1 MKTVTI
7 RYEFPDDY
15 DHNEIVSEINGSIS
29 DMNGELATELSYTV
43 LERK

>member
-7 RYEFPDDY
+7 RFEFPDDY
-15 DHNEIVSEINGSIS
+15 DHNEIVNEINGSLM
-29 DMNGELATELSYTV
+29 DMNEELADELSYTI

>member
-7 RYEFPDDY
+7 RFEFPNQY
-15 DHNEIVSEINGSIS
+15 NHEEIVDTINGSIT
-29 DMNGELATELSYTV
+29 DMDKELSETMTYTI

>member
-7 RYEFPDDY
+7 RFEFSDDY
-15 DHNEIVSEINGSIS
+15 DHDEVVNEINGSIT
-29 DMNGELATELSYTV
+29 DMNEELANELSYTI

>member
-7 RYEFPDDY
+7 RFEFPNHY
-15 DHNEIVSEINGSIS
+15 DHSEIVDVINGSVT
-29 DMNGELATELSYTV
+29 DMDKELAEKVTYTI